1 MKRATL
7 WQRLSITARAMV
19 RGLLLIATL
28 VAVGL
33 LLEETRFGA
42 AFDQAWVDSAIRHH
56 GISGELLFVGV
67 AMLLT
72 AIGLPRQLVAF
83 LGGYAFGLVEGTILA
98 LLGTALSCV
107 AAFYYARLLAH
118 KFVARRLGKRAAR
131 MNAFL
136 HAHPFS
142 TTMMIRLLPVG
153 HNLATN
159 LLAGVSSVPPL
170 PFFFGSLIGYLPQTV
185 VFALIGSGVETDP
198 ALRLIVG
205 AALFLASAAF
215 GGWLYRRHRRLR
227 AVARE
232 LAPELG
238 GASPAGSAR

>member
-1 MKRATL
+1 MKRTTL
-7 WQRLSITARAMV
+7 WQRLPLAGRAAL

-28 VAVGL
+28 VAVGF
-33 LLEETRFGA
+33 LLEETRFGT
-42 AFDQAWVDSAIRHH
+42 AFDQAWVDSTIRHH

-67 AMLLT
+67 AILLT

-83 LGGYAFGLVEGTILA
+83 LGGYAFGLVQGAALA

-118 KFVARRLGKRAAR
+118 KFVARRMGKRAAR

-136 HAHPFS
+136 HTHPFS
-142 TTMMIRLLPVG
+142 TTMLIRLLPVG

-238 GASPAGSAR
+238 SASPAGSAR